1 MGLNQH
7 KQCVSK
13 AKIRFNNRLK
23 QLGQSIGT
31 YDKPVMKLLLSDH
44 RCLSAYDIADKVSE
58 AGKRVQPVQIYR
70 SLEKLMNLG
79 VVHRISTK
87 NSYIA
92 CYEEGDCKTGQF
104 LICTEC
110 KKVKEVESNLIENE
124 ITASAEKNRFS
135 ITSQTI
141 EVLGLCAKCQKN

>member
-23 QLGQSIGT
+23 QYGQSIGT
-31 YDKPVMKLLLSDH
+31 YDEPVMELLLSDH

-141 EVLGLCAKCQKN
+141 EVLGLCAKCQKT

>member
-1 MGLNQH
+1 LGLNQH

-23 QLGQSIGT
+23 QHGQSIGT
-31 YDKPVMKLLLSDH
+31 YDQPVMELLLSDH

-141 EVLGLCAKCQKN
+141 EVLGLCAKCQKT

>member
-23 QLGQSIGT
+23 QYGQSIGT
-31 YDKPVMKLLLSDH
+31 YDEPVMELLLSDH

-124 ITASAEKNRFS
+124 ITASAEKNRFL

-141 EVLGLCAKCQKN
+141 EVLGLCAKCQKT

>member
-23 QLGQSIGT
+23 QYGQSIGT
-31 YDKPVMKLLLSDH
+31 YDEPVMELLLSDH

-110 KKVKEVESNLIENE
+110 EKVKEVESNLIENE

-141 EVLGLCAKCQKN
+141 EVLGFCAKCQKT

>member
-23 QLGQSIGT
+23 QHGQSIGT
-31 YDKPVMKLLLSDH
+31 YDQPVMELLLSDH

-141 EVLGLCAKCQKN
+141 EVLGLCAKCQKT

>member
-23 QLGQSIGT
+23 QYGQSIGT
-31 YDKPVMKLLLSDH
+31 YDEPVMELLLSDH

-141 EVLGLCAKCQKN
+141 EVLGLCTKCQKT

>member
-1 MGLNQH
+1 
-7 KQCVSK
+7 
-13 AKIRFNNRLK
+13 
-23 QLGQSIGT
+23 
-31 YDKPVMKLLLSDH
+31 
-44 RCLSAYDIADKVSE
+44 
-58 AGKRVQPVQIYR
+58 
-70 SLEKLMNLG
+70 MNLG

-124 ITASAEKNRFS
+124 ITASAEKTRFS

-141 EVLGLCAKCQKN
+141 EVLGLCAKCQKT

>member
-23 QLGQSIGT
+23 QYGQSIGT
-31 YDKPVMKLLLSDH
+31 YDEPVMKLLLSDH

-110 KKVKEVESNLIENE
+110 K
-124 ITASAEKNRFS
+124 
-135 ITSQTI
+135 
-141 EVLGLCAKCQKN
+141 

>member
-1 MGLNQH
+1 LGLNQH

-23 QLGQSIGT
+23 QYGQSIGT
-31 YDKPVMKLLLSDH
+31 YDEPVMKLLLSDH

-141 EVLGLCAKCQKN
+141 EVLGLCAKCQKT

>member
-1 MGLNQH
+1 LGLNQH

-23 QLGQSIGT
+23 QYGQSIGT
-31 YDKPVMKLLLSDH
+31 YDEPVMELLLSDH

-124 ITASAEKNRFS
+124 ITASAEKNRFL

-141 EVLGLCAKCQKN
+141 EVLGLCAKCQKT

>member
-124 ITASAEKNRFS
+124 ITASAEKNRFL

-141 EVLGLCAKCQKN
+141 EVLGLCAKCQKT

>member
-23 QLGQSIGT
+23 QYGQSIGT
-31 YDKPVMKLLLSDH
+31 YDEPVMELLLSDH

-110 KKVKEVESNLIENE
+110 EKVKEVESNLIENE

-141 EVLGLCAKCQKN
+141 EVLGLCAKCQKT

>member
-141 EVLGLCAKCQKN
+141 EVLGLCAKCQKT

>member
-1 MGLNQH
+1 LGLNQH

-23 QLGQSIGT
+23 QYGQSIGT
-31 YDKPVMKLLLSDH
+31 YDEPVMELLLSDH

-141 EVLGLCAKCQKN
+141 EVLGLCAKCQKT